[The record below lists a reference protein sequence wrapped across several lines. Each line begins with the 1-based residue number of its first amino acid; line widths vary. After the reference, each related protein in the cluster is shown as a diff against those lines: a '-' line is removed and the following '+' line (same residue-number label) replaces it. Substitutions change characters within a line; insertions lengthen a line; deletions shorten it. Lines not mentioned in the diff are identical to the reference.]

1 MRKPTAV
8 DSNDA
13 NVNEALTDTAQAAEA
28 SVVKGGSQDEG
39 DREDEVVHADVMDDR
54 QPPEDL
60 TISSDPGLWGDIT
73 EELVEMAISKG
84 PQGRLILPQST
95 SAQRPSLVLQLFKLA
110 VDGGPSFHVAQK

>member
-39 DREDEVVHADVMDDR
+39 DREDEVVHADVTDDR

-60 TISSDPGLWGDIT
+60 GPVHTKPISWRNRKGLVQFG
-73 EELVEMAISKG
+73 
-84 PQGRLILPQST
+84 LPST
-95 SAQRPSLVLQLFKLA
+95 RSRRIR
-110 VDGGPSFHVAQK
+110 

>member
-39 DREDEVVHADVMDDR
+39 DRRVR
-54 QPPEDL
+54 C
-60 TISSDPGLWGDIT
+60 
-73 EELVEMAISKG
+73 
-84 PQGRLILPQST
+84 T
-95 SAQRPSLVLQLFKLA
+95 SAVSNPASY
-110 VDGGPSFHVAQK
+110 